1 MADRDQPASASED
14 LLSDKRKV
22 FWKIWKRRTLL
33 IFAILVLLVPLYGTF
48 RPLFEF
54 ILFAVSLAALTYPV
68 FFGQLSVWVQS
79 CFHACMNKG
88 VLSLRGL
95 FHPDFVVGF
104 AFPFLLLLLQASG
117 MGAFKVS
124 PRPFGLSPWAKRRGV
139 MPLSKAFPTA

>member
-68 FFGQLSVWVQS
+68 FFQPIERLGRIILPRFNQQRRAELRSV
-79 CFHACMNKG
+79 FH
-88 VLSLRGL
+88 S
-95 FHPDFVVGF
+95 DFVVGF
-104 AFPFLLLLLQASG
+104 AFPFFLL
-117 MGAFKVS
+117 
-124 PRPFGLSPWAKRRGV
+124 
-139 MPLSKAFPTA
+139 